1 MHSRGKSTS
10 RNSYTKILLKLLK
23 PNEIFPLKSQQ
34 HLQDEFLRNGTR
46 NQPLKLEPLY
56 HKAFQGEDINIEAHW
71 RFKCCRREL
80 ELDEKNIKGI
90 FYKLFAAWWNS
101 TIGKWNGS
109 HALIHQGR
117 S

>member
-1 MHSRGKSTS
+1 M
-10 RNSYTKILLKLLK
+10 LQK
-23 PNEIFPLKSQQ
+23 P
-34 HLQDEFLRNGTR
+34 
-46 NQPLKLEPLY
+46 
-56 HKAFQGEDINIEAHW
+56 
-71 RFKCCRREL
+71 EL